1 VCSLTS
7 SEEGQDHFW
16 IQKYIL
22 LFTAGEIKTKV
33 AGLKS
38 VCKCGWPGWWMV
50 ADLADLEWHY
60 VITYFP
66 LPLQFILILRY

>member
-7 SEEGQDHFW
+7 SEDGQDHFW

-33 AGLKS
+33 DRLKS
-38 VCKCGWPGWWMV
+38 VCKCGWRGMV
-50 ADLADLEWHY
+50 GGGGFGGY
-60 VITYFP
+60 
-66 LPLQFILILRY
+66 LRQCINAIIFSRALFLGLFF